1 MKPSDYRDKIEEKKL
16 YQESTDDILTMIEI
30 LANARKGSPGTEDP
44 VRFAASIIC
53 IILDFT
59 KSPAYTKEAV
69 DFRLT
74 FTGIS
79 HSRELQQ
86 MFRQSFR
93 PILLEAPSA
102 EVAIQFGFSRL
113 LARTATMDS

>member
-1 MKPSDYRDKIEEKKL
+1 VKPDGYRDAIEEKKL
-16 YQESTDDILTMIEI
+16 YQESTEDILTMIEI
-30 LANARKGSPGTEDP
+30 LANARKASPGTEDP

-59 KSPAYTKEAV
+59 KSPTYRKEAV

-79 HSRELQQ
+79 HSRESQQ
-86 MFRQSFR
+86 TFRQSFR
-93 PILLEAPSA
+93 PSLLEAPSA
-102 EVAIQFGFSRL
+102 EVAIQLGFSRL
-113 LARTATMDS
+113 LARTETM